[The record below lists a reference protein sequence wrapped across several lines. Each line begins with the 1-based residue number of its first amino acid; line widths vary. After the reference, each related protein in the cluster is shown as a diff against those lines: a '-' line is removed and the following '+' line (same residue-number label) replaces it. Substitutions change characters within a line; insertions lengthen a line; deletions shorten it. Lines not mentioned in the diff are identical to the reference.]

1 MMISTEAKRLIAMEI
16 KARAFNSINNIVDDR
31 DYTSVQDAMSD
42 IIDILDDALEEIKE
56 LENGFIG
63 VDK

>member
-1 MMISTEAKRLIAMEI
+1 MMISAEAKRLLAMEI
-16 KARAFNSINNIVDDR
+16 KARAFNSIDNIVDDK
-31 DYTSVQDAMSD
+31 DYVSVEDAMSD

-56 LENGFIG
+56 LESGFIG